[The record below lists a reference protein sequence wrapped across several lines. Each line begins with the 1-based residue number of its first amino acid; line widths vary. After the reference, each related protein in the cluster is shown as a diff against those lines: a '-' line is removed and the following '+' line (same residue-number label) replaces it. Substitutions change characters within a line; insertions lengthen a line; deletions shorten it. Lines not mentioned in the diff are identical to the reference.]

1 MSESL
6 SPPSVAAEAAVVVTP
21 ASPSF
26 WLARRVSALTPMR
39 RDALCEAEAPPATR
53 GVPCSVRA
61 TALGRPRGCMA
72 AATPGLADGSLP
84 TAPPAGQL
92 RVASLHHVRRPLLL
106 PGQPGAAAPPRAPRP
121 GALVCPSTPGFRER
135 CRPPPSGSRA
145 FGGASREPERRS
157 ATGSAVSSRGRCSER
172 SRAQECRPRD
182 VSVPSTTIEALTH
195 AQFHTKRDTFGSA
208 LGCGHR
214 RARLAH
220 AAQSRLRSRQMLQTQ
235 LRALRPGAGLLRA
248 RPAFLGVLGTSVT
261 LSKGA
266 VKPVLLEGAWWERE
280 LSSSGVPSASEW
292 GATLV

>member
-1 MSESL
+1 MCGPL
-6 SPPSVAAEAAVVVTP
+6 LWGVLGGARLLPHLVWQTGACQPHLP
-21 ASPSF
+21 RGSF
-26 WLARRVSALTPMR
+26 AWRA
-39 RDALCEAEAPPATR
+39 CI
-53 GVPCSVRA
+53 RA
-61 TALGRPRGCMA
+61 TPS
-72 AATPGLADGSLP
+72 P
-84 TAPPAGQL
+84 APWPAW
-92 RVASLHHVRRPLLL
+92 RRC
-106 PGQPGAAAPPRAPRP
+106 PPRPPRP

-235 LRALRPGAGLLRA
+235 LRALRPGAGLLCA

>member
-1 MSESL
+1 MCGPL
-6 SPPSVAAEAAVVVTP
+6 LWGVLGGARLLPHLVWQTGACQPHLP
-21 ASPSF
+21 RGSF
-26 WLARRVSALTPMR
+26 AWRACIV
-39 RDALCEAEAPPATR
+39 RDALS
-53 GVPCSVRA
+53 CS
-61 TALGRPRGCMA
+61 L
-72 AATPGLADGSLP
+72 
-84 TAPPAGQL
+84 
-92 RVASLHHVRRPLLL
+92 ASLAPL
-106 PGQPGAAAPPRAPRP
+106 PPPRAPRP